1 MKRTR
6 KFMDLVNFG
15 NSMVDGSKKN
25 FAVRIC
31 GVQNWIRKYK
41 IGSENL
47 WSLDAEKAGSWT

>member
-1 MKRTR
+1 
-6 KFMDLVNFG
+6 MDLVNFG
-15 NSMVDGSKKN
+15 YSIVDGSKKN